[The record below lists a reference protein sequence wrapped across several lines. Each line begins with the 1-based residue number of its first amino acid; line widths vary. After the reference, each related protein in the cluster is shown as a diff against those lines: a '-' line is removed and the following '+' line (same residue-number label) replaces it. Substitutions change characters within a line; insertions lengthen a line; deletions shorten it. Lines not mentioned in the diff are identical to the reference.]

1 MIRKGVDCFRYHIIQ
16 GEILRF
22 FVVMQVK
29 NRSIITEN
37 AMKELNSIYPR
48 LKFSM
53 QILKNIDSVTK
64 LHDLI

>member
-1 MIRKGVDCFRYHIIQ
+1 MIKKGVDCFRYHIIQ

-29 NRSIITEN
+29 NRSILTES
-37 AMKELNSIYPR
+37 AMKELNSIYPK

-53 QILKNIDSVTK
+53 QILKNIDSVNK
-64 LHDLI
+64 MI